1 AIMRLIGHLPS
12 EATAA
17 ALSDFLLVEGI
28 GNEIEQEKEGWAVW
42 IHSEDEWRRAKEI
55 LTSFLANPADPRFL
69 HQAGKARQL
78 RQQAAAEA
86 QSAEERVY
94 DRRAVFRATMPYS
107 VGALTLVIVALCVA
121 LSVLAWSGHTDRIY
135 RELLMTKII
144 LADGAPLKPVAGLP
158 EIRSGEF
165 WRLLTPAFVHT
176 NVLHLLFNMLWLLD
190 LGSMIES
197 RLGTGRLGLK
207 IIVFGIFS
215 NLAQFLATDSAY
227 FYGLSGVNYGLFGYM
242 WVRGSL
248 DPRSGLYLHPHTV
261 ALMVIWFFVCLM
273 DVIPNL
279 KVANMAHAAGFGLG
293 IVWGFFAS
301 LPAARRRAED

>member
-1 AIMRLIGHLPS
+1 MRLIGYVPS
-12 EATAA
+12 EANATAF
-17 ALSDFLLVEGI
+17 SDYLLVEGI
-28 GNEIEQEKEGWAVW
+28 GNEIERDKEGWAVW
-42 IHSEDEWRRAKEI
+42 IHSEDEWRRAAEI
-55 LTSFLANPADPRFL
+55 LTSFLANPADPRFAQ
-69 HQAGKARQL
+69 QAGKARQI
-78 RQQAAAEA
+78 REQAVADVETAEG
-86 QSAEERVY
+86 RVY

-107 VGALTLVIVALCVA
+107 MGALTMVIVALCVA
-121 LSVLAWSGHTDRIY
+121 LSILAWSGHTERIY

-144 LADGAPLKPVAGLP
+144 LVDGAPLKPVAGLP
-158 EIRSGEF
+158 EVESGEF

-207 IIVFGIFS
+207 IIVFGVLS
-215 NLAQFLATDSAY
+215 NLAQFLSTGSAY

-248 DPRSGLYLHPHTV
+248 DPRSGLYLHPRTV

-279 KVANMAHAAGFGLG
+279 RVANMAHAAGFGLG
-293 IVWGFFAS
+293 IVWGFVAS
-301 LPAARRRAED
+301 LPAVRRRAQD

>member
-1 AIMRLIGHLPS
+1 MRLIGHVPS
-12 EATAA
+12 EANATAF
-17 ALSDFLLVEGI
+17 SDYLLVEGI
-28 GNEIEQEKEGWAVW
+28 GNEIERDKEGWAVW
-42 IHSEDEWRRAKEI
+42 IHSEDEWRRAAEI
-55 LTSFLANPADPRFL
+55 LTSFLANPADPRFVQ
-69 HQAGKARQL
+69 QAGKARQI
-78 RQQAAAEA
+78 REQAVVEAEAAEG
-86 QSAEERVY
+86 RVY

-107 VGALTLVIVALCVA
+107 VGALTMVIVALCVA
-121 LSVLAWSGHTDRIY
+121 LSILAWSGHTERIY

-144 LADGAPLKPVAGLP
+144 LVDGAPLKPVAGLP
-158 EIRSGEF
+158 EVESGEF

-207 IIVFGIFS
+207 IIVFGVLS
-215 NLAQFLATDSAY
+215 NLAQFLSTGSAY

-279 KVANMAHAAGFGLG
+279 RVANMAHAAGFGLG
-293 IVWGFFAS
+293 IVWGFIAS
-301 LPAARRRAED
+301 LPAVRRRAQD

>member
-1 AIMRLIGHLPS
+1 MRLIGYVPS
-12 EATAA
+12 EANAA
-17 ALSDFLLVEGI
+17 TFSDYLLVEGI
-28 GNEIEQEKEGWAVW
+28 GNEIEREKEGWAVW

-55 LTSFLANPADPRFL
+55 LSCFLANPADPHFSD
-69 HQAGKARQL
+69 QAGKGRQL
-78 RQQAAAEA
+78 RQRATAEVEEGEA
-86 QSAEERVY
+86 QIQ
-94 DRRAVFRATMPYS
+94 DRQAVLRPSIPYS
-107 VGALTLVIVALCVA
+107 LGPLTMVVVALCIA
-121 LSVLAWSGHTDRIY
+121 IAVLTWSGHTERIY
-135 RELLMTKII
+135 RELLMTKITVVDGN
-144 LADGAPLKPVAGLP
+144 LSNPAADLS
-158 EIRSGEF
+158 EIRNGEF

-190 LGSMIES
+190 LGSMMES

-207 IIVFGIFS
+207 IIVFGILS
-215 NLAQFLATDSAY
+215 NLAQYLATDSAY
-227 FYGLSGVNYGLFGYM
+227 FCGLSGVNYGLFGYM

-273 DVIPNL
+273 DMIPNL

-301 LPAARRRAED
+301 LPAARQRAED

>member
-1 AIMRLIGHLPS
+1 MRLIGHVPS
-12 EATAA
+12 ESNAATF
-17 ALSDFLLVEGI
+17 SDFLLVEGI
-28 GNEIEQEKEGWAVW
+28 GNEIEQDKEGWAVW

-55 LTSFLANPADPRFL
+55 LSSFLANPADPRFSD
-69 HQAGKARQL
+69 QAGKARQF
-78 RQQAAAEA
+78 RQQATAETEAA
-86 QSAEERVY
+86 QERVY
-94 DRRAVFRATMPYS
+94 GRRAVFRATMPYS
-107 VGALTLVIVALCVA
+107 VGALTMVIVALCVA
-121 LSVLAWSGHTDRIY
+121 LSILAWSGHTDRIY

-144 LADGAPLKPVAGLP
+144 LVDGAPAKSVGGLP
-158 EIRSGEF
+158 EIQSGEF
-165 WRLLTPAFVHT
+165 WRLLTPAFVHI

-207 IIVFGIFS
+207 IIVFGVLS
-215 NLAQFLATDSAY
+215 NLAQFFATESAY
-227 FYGLSGVNYGLFGYM
+227 FCGLSGINYGLFGYM

-279 KVANMAHAAGFGLG
+279 RVANMAHAAGFGLG
-293 IVWGFFAS
+293 IVWGFLAS
-301 LPAARRRAED
+301 QPAVRRREKD